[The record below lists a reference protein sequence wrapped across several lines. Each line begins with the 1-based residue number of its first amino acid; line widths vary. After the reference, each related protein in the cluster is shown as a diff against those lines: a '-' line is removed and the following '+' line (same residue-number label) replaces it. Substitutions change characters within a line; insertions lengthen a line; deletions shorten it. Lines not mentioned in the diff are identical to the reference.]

1 MKTLPSDRNVPEARQ
16 RGSRGFRRIDL
27 AYVELASSEVA
38 RDINR
43 DIVLELIRT
52 KQPIARAGLSRWSGL
67 QPSTV
72 SNIVEQLIAEGW
84 IEEGAESRRPRG
96 RPATLLSLNANL
108 AMIAADIRP
117 HQAIIAVVDLNGRF
131 LSREVIPIAS
141 DPERGV
147 QRVIECM
154 KSLRASHSDKS
165 FEGIG
170 ISLPGRVDPVAQRL
184 ILAPNLKW
192 YDYDIKSAIE
202 RAMKLQVEMDNAANA
217 CLLSELWFG
226 RMNGVRNAVLV
237 TISEGVGS
245 AILANGQ
252 LVVGKSGLAGEFGH
266 IPIDPLG
273 PRCGCGRTGCWE
285 MYASSRAAL
294 RFYAESSPEIPVT
307 GFQGLLNLAEDGD
320 KKATAALR
328 RQAAYLGIGLRL
340 ISSALAPELILLSGD
355 LTSAWSRLGP
365 IVEKELGE
373 QMLAGTPPR
382 IVVTTDPELARLRGA
397 AALVLQRH
405 SGHHRSTHGGG
416 KGQKA
421 AKRKGRR
428 SVSKASG
435 EKK

>member
-1 MKTLPSDRNVPEARQ
+1 MKTPPSDRNAPEERQ

-192 YDYDIKSAIE
+192 YDYDIKGAIE
-202 RAMKLQVEMDNAANA
+202 RAMRLQVEMDNAANA

-226 RMNGVRNAVLV
+226 RMDGVRNAVLV

-294 RFYAESSPEIPVT
+294 RFYAESSPEIAVT
-307 GFQGLLNLAEDGD
+307 GIQGLLNLAEDGD
-320 KKATAALR
+320 KKAIAALR

-365 IVEKELGE
+365 VVEKELGE

-405 SGHHRSTHGGG
+405 SGHHRSTT
-416 KGQKA
+416 A
-421 AKRKGRR
+421 ADKEKKSSKRKGRHPE
-428 SVSKASG
+428 SKTG
-435 EKK
+435 REKK

>member
-307 GFQGLLNLAEDGD
+307 GIQGLLNLAEDGD

-328 RQAAYLGIGLRL
+328 RQATYLGIGLRL

-373 QMLAGTPPR
+373 QMLAGEPPR

-405 SGHHRSTHGGG
+405 SGHHRSTHAGG

>member
-307 GFQGLLNLAEDGD
+307 GIQGLLNLAEDGD

-373 QMLAGTPPR
+373 QMLAGEPPR

-405 SGHHRSTHGGG
+405 SGHHRSTHAGG

>member
-1 MKTLPSDRNVPEARQ
+1 M
-16 RGSRGFRRIDL
+16 
-27 AYVELASSEVA
+27 
-38 RDINR
+38 
-43 DIVLELIRT
+43 
-52 KQPIARAGLSRWSGL
+52 
-67 QPSTV
+67 
-72 SNIVEQLIAEGW
+72 
-84 IEEGAESRRPRG
+84 
-96 RPATLLSLNANL
+96 
-108 AMIAADIRP
+108 
-117 HQAIIAVVDLNGRF
+117 
-131 LSREVIPIAS
+131 
-141 DPERGV
+141 
-147 QRVIECM
+147 QRVIHCM
-154 KSLRASHSDKS
+154 KNLRASHSDKS

-192 YDYDIKSAIE
+192 YDYDIKGAIE

-226 RMNGVRNAVLV
+226 RMDGVRNAVLV

-294 RFYAESSPEIPVT
+294 RFYAESSPEIAVT
-307 GFQGLLNLAEDGD
+307 GIQGLLNLAEYGD
-320 KKATAALR
+320 KRATAALK
-328 RQAAYLGIGLRL
+328 RQASYLGIGLRL

-365 IVEKELGE
+365 IVEKELGD

-382 IVVTTDPELARLRGA
+382 IMVTTDPELARLRGA

-405 SGHHRSTHGGG
+405 SGHHRSAPAAG
-416 KGQKA
+416 KRKVL
-421 AKRKGRR
+421 KRKGHRPAR
-428 SVSKASG
+428 KGSSG
-435 EKK
+435 KK